1 MLIGAGKERSVCRE
15 HKPGRLRS
23 CGRFVSTGLRVYVFL
38 TLPKNTSVHV
48 CAVLS
53 VFSKYLPIHVLSC
66 LLFFS
71 ASMHA
76 GGRRL
81 IKVDVKVTSLSVH
94 IAVPHTVSEML
105 QTLWLLIKTLNK
117 ENCHWFSFQA
127 FILSHCFFRICMNK
141 VTVVMAMTLFT
152 VITADFVF

>member
-1 MLIGAGKERSVCRE
+1 MLVKSGASAGN
-15 HKPGRLRS
+15 
-23 CGRFVSTGLRVYVFL
+23 GLRVYVFL

-105 QTLWLLIKTLNK
+105 QRY
-117 ENCHWFSFQA
+117 SY
-127 FILSHCFFRICMNK
+127 
-141 VTVVMAMTLFT
+141 
-152 VITADFVF
+152 